1 MHYDLWENDLLKFE
15 FQSDDQGN
23 WGYPVLGN
31 PLDHYEVTPFQAIYA
46 DEFNQTHISS
56 YTPTVNGVPT
66 TNDFSS
72 AQQPDINDFL
82 FKELQYKRIF
92 LQNNVVGWNTNGDI
106 YVAEYE
112 AQNEIVIGEEVTPQ
126 TDIAPYNVLV
136 NGDVICHA
144 GDSIRIKNGFYAE
157 VGSKF
162 HAYIHPL
169 ECTVSGGGSS
179 AIILPDSN
187 NEQIENNS
195 LVALDLKVEEKI
207 DFKVYPNPSEGQF
220 TIEFSDQTEYFK
232 VQILNLSGEVIY
244 TNEVISNK
252 PFISNWRLYC

>member
-1 MHYDLWENDLLKFE
+1 LNKTINRKKYFYAAMAFTAVTATAQTEIEPFAPKVPVTYIGDFE
-15 FQSDDQGN
+15 G
-23 WGYPVLGN
+23 
-31 PLDHYEVTPFQAIYA
+31 
-46 DEFNQTHISS
+46 
-56 YTPTVNGVPT
+56 YTPG
-66 TNDFSS
+66 D
-72 AQQPDINDFL
+72 DIPANSVFTAEGD
-82 FKELQYKRIF
+82 YVG
-92 LQNNVVGWNTNGDI
+92 NN
-106 YVAEYE
+106 
-112 AQNEIVIGEEVTPQ
+112 QIV
-126 TDIAPYNVLV
+126 
-136 NGDVICHA
+136 A

-179 AIILPDSN
+179 AMILPGSN

-195 LVALDLKVEEKI
+195 LVTLDLKVEEKI

-244 TNEVISNK
+244 TNEFISNK
-252 PFISNWRLYC
+252 LINLSLATGVYFVKVESADKVQLKKIIIK